1 MRRRRAAWTWLAG
14 VAALGGCSNAPAPA
28 AEKTNE
34 TFQTLVPLE
43 VWSSVARA
51 DDPFITDPEAA
62 PACVGPGFRLETDL
76 QQLELDTGLCNWVT
90 LRGSALF
97 DVSAG
102 QELQLEFS
110 HYNLEAAAPATAEL
124 RLAFPDCDVWKKE
137 LPIPSAAA
145 VYKEQIDSPCALKA
159 GQAVLFHLHNHGQNS
174 YQVQDLAVM
183 REAR

>member
-1 MRRRRAAWTWLAG
+1 MWLSRAASAWLAG
-14 VAALGGCSNAPAPA
+14 VAALGGCANEPAPAPD
-28 AEKTNE
+28 ETDE

-43 VWSSVARA
+43 AWSSVARA
-51 DDPFITDPEAA
+51 DDPFVTEPEAA

-90 LRGSALF
+90 LSGSALF

-124 RLAFPDCDVWKKE
+124 KLAFPDCDVWTKA
-137 LPIPSAAA
+137 LAIPGAAE
-145 VYKEQIDSPCALKA
+145 VYKEQFASPCALKT
-159 GQAVLFHLHNHGQNS
+159 GQSVLFHLHNHGQNT
-174 YQVQDLAVM
+174 YQVQDLAAL
-183 REAR
+183 R